1 MKICEHCGH
10 QNWVLVFVKVVGY
23 TRPIVLCDKCARRI
37 DQQAPQC
44 DPMTGHTERTTSG
57 GAEHL
62 PSGQSTFIGILP
74 TKGGNG

>member
-10 QNWVLVFVKVVGY
+10 QNWVLVFVKVAKYPCKV
-23 TRPIVLCDKCARRI
+23 ILCDGCARRI
-37 DQQAPQC
+37 DQQAAQC
-44 DPMTGHTERTTSG
+44 NPIVGHTEQTTSG

-62 PSGQSTFIGILP
+62 HHGQSTMVGILP